1 MKFNNE
7 KRVQNQVSDAY
18 MVAHSNSTNSNFPL
32 LIASAA
38 NFINEKSSDFHSA
51 SGRGK
56 HTHNSLRVV
65 GTRKKF
71 IYFKYW
77 MQKNVCEKI
86 YSYFF
91 TENVMN
97 TLEIMYIYVNIFKEE
112 TYKRVRLV
120 WRPWFVVNQGQC
132 YKCKRSY
139 YIQNI
144 FIVMI

>member
-1 MKFNNE
+1 MAVKKFMKFNNE

-77 MQKNVCEKI
+77 MQKNICTKI
-86 YSYFF
+86 YSYFLYKKCYEYF
-91 TENVMN
+91 RNYVH
-97 TLEIMYIYVNIFKEE
+97 ICKYI
-112 TYKRVRLV
+112 
-120 WRPWFVVNQGQC
+120 
-132 YKCKRSY
+132 
-139 YIQNI
+139 
-144 FIVMI
+144 